1 MQHMQSRVPWCLHGI
16 RIGIC
21 MAAASISVSQLCY
34 RMDMSQQQHYE
45 RPRSAA
51 GTQPTGQS
59 NQAWEEQAAEL
70 QQLKAELVAAQN
82 RLREAGE
89 LACCSAQSVL

>member
-1 MQHMQSRVPWCLHGI
+1 
-16 RIGIC
+16 
-21 MAAASISVSQLCY
+21 
-34 RMDMSQQQHYE
+34 MSQQQQNS
-45 RPRSAA
+45 RPGSGA
-51 GTQPTGQS
+51 GTQLTSQS

-89 LACCSAQSVL
+89 LTCYSYSAQSIQ

>member
-1 MQHMQSRVPWCLHGI
+1 
-16 RIGIC
+16 
-21 MAAASISVSQLCY
+21 
-34 RMDMSQQQHYE
+34 MDMSQQQQYE
-45 RPRSAA
+45 GPGSAA
-51 GTQPTGQS
+51 GTQPTGQI

-89 LACCSAQSVL
+89 FALHAEQRNLDSEYAPGRPLWPRHCLKQKCIAC